1 MKTNL
6 LSKFLYVLLI
16 VALFITQACNA
27 SRSVKGG
34 AIGAAAGGT
43 VGGVIGS
50 KKGNTAAGV
59 IIGAAVGGAAGAL
72 IGRYMDKQAKEI
84 EQEVEGVEVERVG
97 EGILLTFDSGLLF
110 NFDSYQLTAT
120 TKANLDKMA
129 EIVKKYED
137 TEILIEGHTDS
148 VGSDAYNMTLSKNRA
163 QSVAD
168 YLAGQGVAK
177 SRLKT
182 KGYGESRPITTN
194 DTDSG
199 RQQNRRV
206 EAAIYAN
213 ENLKKDAKDGNVGMN

>member
-1 MKTNL
+1 MKTKQI
-6 LSKFLYVLLI
+6 SRFLHVLLI
-16 VALFITQACNA
+16 VALLIAQACNA

-34 AIGAAAGGT
+34 AIGAAAGGA
-43 VGGVIGS
+43 VGGAIGS

-72 IGRYMDKQAKEI
+72 IGRYMDKQAKEM
-84 EQEVEGVEVERVG
+84 EEVKGVEVERVG

-110 NFDSYQLTAT
+110 NFDSYQLTAA
-120 TKANLDKMA
+120 TKENLKKMA
-129 EIVKKYED
+129 EIVKKYDD

-148 VGSDAYNMTLSKNRA
+148 VGSDSYNMTLSKNRA

-168 YLAGQGVAK
+168 YLAAQGVAK
-177 SRLKT
+177 NRLKT
-182 KGYGESRPITTN
+182 KGYGESRPVATN
-194 DTDSG
+194 DSDSG

-213 ENLKKDAKDGNVGMN
+213 EELKKDAKDGDIGMN

>member
-1 MKTNL
+1 MNTKP
-6 LSKFLYVLLI
+6 LSKFLYFLLVI
-16 VALFITQACNA
+16 ALFVGQACNA

-34 AIGAAAGGT
+34 AIGAAAGGA
-43 VGGVIGS
+43 VGGAIGG

-72 IGRYMDKQAKEI
+72 IGRYMDKQAKEM
-84 EQEVEGVEVERVG
+84 EQEVKGVELERVG

-120 TKANLDKMA
+120 TKENLNKMA
-129 EIVKKYED
+129 EIVKKYDD

-148 VGSDAYNMTLSKNRA
+148 VGSESYNMTLSKNRA

-168 YLAGQGVAK
+168 YLAQQGVARN
-177 SRLKT
+177 RLKT
-182 KGYGESRPITTN
+182 KGYGESRPLSTN
-194 DTDSG
+194 DTDAG

-213 ENLKKDAKDGNVGMN
+213 DDLKKDAKEGDVGMN